1 MTNPLLQKYEEIH
14 NPKKPEP
21 PKPRYNN
28 LGYKEQ
34 NLIRMLKELITDI
47 ENGKAFYDKHETQP
61 NWRRMRMQEPFW
73 GDVFG
78 RGKAS
83 IDPHASM
90 RYDTGDM
97 LDIRVFRRYD

>member
-28 LGYKEQ
+28 LNYKEQ

-61 NWRRMRMQEPFW
+61 NWKRIDTEPFW

-83 IDPHASM
+83 IDPHAYM
-90 RYDTGDM
+90 RYDRGDM
-97 LDIRVFRRYD
+97 LNIKVFRRYD